1 MYTVDVTRPA
11 GERVNIISLADG
23 TAFDA
28 DAWYNV
34 AMTSYRANGGGD
46 LLPLGAGVLDVEAE
60 QRVVARYPEIRNM
73 IYDYILKVG
82 ELKRANTGDKKIL
95 GEWHF
100 IPEELA
106 KPLIEADMNLI
117 F

>member
-1 MYTVDVTRPA
+1 MTKPA

-23 TAFDA
+23 TAFDGET
-28 DAWYNV
+28 WYNV

-46 LLPLGAGVLDVEAE
+46 LLPLGAGVPDVEADN
-60 QRVVARYPEIRNM
+60 RVVARYPEIRNM

-82 ELKRANTGDKKIL
+82 ELNRANTGDKKIL

-100 IPEELA
+100 IPEEIA
-106 KPLIEADMNLI
+106 EPLIEVDMDLI